1 MSSEGKYTADNKMRV
16 KTVFLIS
23 FAGFISV
30 MASLF
35 SGLFLYFEGLRTL
48 EMAVEEICRSDM
60 NGLVNAGN
68 QVFES
73 VREQAR
79 VRSDFLQ
86 RYDGFGSYAD
96 FESWA
101 RESLLTEATHLSH
114 LNGGGYHGFYWDTAT
129 STNTFAFS
137 EVIWKSKK
145 ANGDIDIF
153 NARRPLDAESYE
165 TPDCSPCILNYLM
178 DPVTGKEISNVFNY
192 TAPKYSRSI
201 ENIGVLS
208 FVAPQMWYALDGNP
222 YYYMSGWVVL
232 PQSSNVIFS
241 NLYLRTDSSIV
252 GEVWNKQLRDYDSH
266 AIVIVAALKDG
277 AESIVY
283 GGNVAS
289 AEMDLKCNRTHRNSH
304 NDCFRRLK
312 DLGGTIQESVEEVNK
327 TAVGDFIKKDVS
339 GGNHWIRR
347 TVYFQPGPLDTCPVI
362 SLVWIKSVSS
372 MSDELNKGLNLFITF
387 AVIVS
392 VFDIIIGIVE
402 IICVSMPLQKLSE
415 QMVLATRMEFVD
427 ESIGVK
433 LLSEIYQLDECFH
446 GLVSKLLEYKSYL
459 PQSMF
464 AGEDIGPTACS
475 EISISSIVD
484 SSGSTPPGTRILR
497 KCVVTKVTATRH
509 PNTTI
514 ACLNLRNFRTHVE
527 KSDPEQLAVTYGDY
541 IQIIH
546 AAAEMKRGTV
556 DKLAGDRV
564 QCTWIRVPK
573 FATISFADKVRDEL
587 CQMPWIEG
595 ITIGL
600 SAGTATSGNLGS
612 STVRSYMTMGNPV
625 GEAEKYSTLG
635 RNMPAIHKTVILL
648 SGSVVIDADSTFSVL
663 PVGRLEEKN
672 FYALLE
678 KYEMRNHEWMY
689 ELEEREHDISK
700 IFCNMMLKGLDD
712 RVFDID
718 NLPKPYS
725 DVTVWLI
732 NRIKNGH
739 TLRYSFHSDNESE
752 RVINK

>member
-1 MSSEGKYTADNKMRV
+1 MHMKAV
-16 KTVFLIS
+16 VLIS
-23 FAGFISV
+23 ITGIIS
-30 MASLF
+30 MTASVV

-48 EMAVEEICRSDM
+48 EIAVEETCRSDM
-60 NGLVNAGN
+60 NGMVYVGN
-68 QVFES
+68 ELFES
-73 VREQAR
+73 VRRQAQ

-86 RYDGFGSYAD
+86 RYRGFHNYKD
-96 FESWA
+96 FQAWA
-101 RESLLTEATHLSH
+101 RESVLSQAVRFAY
-114 LNGGGYHGFYWDTAT
+114 LNGEGLKGFYWNST
-129 STNTFAFS
+129 TNTGSLALS
-137 EVIWKSKK
+137 EDVWGSTR
-145 ANGDIDIF
+145 ADNTREYSWGS
-153 NARRPLDAESYE
+153 RPLGAESYE
-165 TPDCSPCILNYLM
+165 TIECSPCTIVHAV
-178 DPVTGKEISNVFNY
+178 DPQTGFLIKNTYNY
-192 TAPKYSRSI
+192 TQRAVITKTLLD
-201 ENIGVLS
+201 NIGKVI
-208 FVAPQMWYALDGNP
+208 FAQPRMWYASDAHP
-222 YYYMSGWVVL
+222 YFYMSGMAAFPPINNRLFNGIV
-232 PQSSNVIFS
+232 F
-241 NLYLRTDSSIV
+241 RGEATIV
-252 GEVWNKQLRDYDSH
+252 GDIWNKQIQKYNSK
-266 AIVIVAALKDG
+266 AIVIVLALNHG
-277 AESIVY
+277 YESIVY
-283 GGNVAS
+283 GGNFPLS
-289 AEMDLKCNRTHRNSH
+289 QMDTSCNKTHRNSY

-312 DLGGTIQESVEEVNK
+312 DLGPTVMQATMVVNA
-327 TAVGDFIKKDVS
+327 TAVGSFIKRQITDS
-339 GGNHWIRR
+339 DHWIRR

-372 MSDELNKGLNLFITF
+372 MSDELNKGLNLFIAF
-387 AVIVS
+387 AVIVA

-464 AGEDIGPTACS
+464 AGEDIGPAVCS
-475 EISISSIVD
+475 ERSMSPIVD
-484 SSGSTPPGTRILR
+484 SSGSTPSGTRILR

-573 FATISFADKVRDEL
+573 FATVSFADKVRNEL
-587 CQMPWIEG
+587 CQIPWIEG

-612 STVRSYMTMGNPV
+612 SAARSYMTMGNPV

-635 RNMPAIHKTVILL
+635 RNMPAISKTVIL
-648 SGSVVIDADSTFSVL
+648 SCASIAMDARSNFSVL
-663 PVGRLEEKN
+663 PVGRLEEKK
-672 FYALLE
+672 FYVLLE
-678 KYEMRNHEWMY
+678 ECEMKNHEWMY

-700 IFCNMMLKGLDD
+700 IFCNMMLKGLDHT
-712 RVFDID
+712 FNID

-732 NRIKNGH
+732 DRIKKGH
-739 TLRYSFHSDNESE
+739 TLRYSFHSDNERE
-752 RVINK
+752 INKCAAADRD